1 MKNSNFPNIS
11 TILLA
16 TLVILLG
23 GLCAPLLHKYYTY
36 KPLELI
42 ETDQDW
48 TITLTSPNADE
59 YETWYYH
66 GKKPV
71 HVYTPSGSY
80 VAQSVYHNPLKTDN
94 GEPRAPIGWY
104 LYITNGKEDETI
116 KTIKNQ

>member
-16 TLVILLG
+16 TLIILLG

-66 GKKPV
+66 GPKPT
-71 HVYTPSGSY
+71 HIYQITGSWLRH
-80 VAQSVYHNPLKTDN
+80 AKTGNIIKTDT
-94 GEPRAPIGWY
+94 GTPEAPIGWY